1 MFQNLSLAQHSAL
14 IEQIRTFLVSS
25 GINFL
30 AAVLILVAG
39 WIIAGSVSAWTR
51 RMLDRSHH
59 IDATLKPITVSLVR
73 YTILIV
79 TVIAVLNRFGV
90 QTTSLIAVIGAAGL
104 AVGLALQGTLSN
116 VAAGAMLLMLRPF
129 RTGDYVEVNG
139 QGGTVREIGLFT
151 TTLTSPDLIYI
162 SIPNSQIFNGTI
174 VNYSR
179 EPNRRINFTVGIDY
193 ADEIDKAQAI
203 VLDVLRNDPRVLKD
217 PAPMVPVGALGASS
231 VDLIVRCWVPNSEY
245 WNVFF
250 DLQKGVKLA
259 LDAGG
264 ITIPFPQ
271 RVVTMR
277 PGPETGSPAAAAGG
291 N

>member
-1 MFQNLSLAQHSAL
+1 MFQNLPLANHSAL
-14 IEQIRTFLVSS
+14 LEQVRTFLVSS

-30 AAVLILVAG
+30 AAILILIGG
-39 WIIAGSVSAWTR
+39 WIIAGWLSSWIR
-51 RMLDRSHH
+51 RVLDRSTH

-73 YTILIV
+73 YTILII

-104 AVGLALQGTLSN
+104 AIGLAMQGTLSN

-129 RTGDYVEVNG
+129 RIGDYVEVNG

-151 TTLTSPDLIYI
+151 TVMTSPDLIYI

-174 VNYSR
+174 INYSR

-193 ADEIDKAQAI
+193 ADDIDKAQAI
-203 VLDVLRNDPRVLKD
+203 VLGILEKDPRILKD
-217 PAPMVPVGALGASS
+217 PTPMVPVGALGASS
-231 VDLIVRCWVPNSEY
+231 VDLIVRCWVANADY
-245 WNVFF
+245 WAVLF
-250 DLQKGVKLA
+250 DLQKTIKQA

-271 RVVTMR
+271 RVVTLKQD
-277 PGPETGSPAAAAGG
+277 GSSATE
-291 N
+291 